1 MLKLKRNE
9 QTRAYNGFILKADMY
24 YGVDTESNQIV
35 ALTGWEVNGD
45 VAVYV
50 YEPQEQDWKRTWRD
64 IEKEDFEIENLPNI
78 EIKDITFNQYLKE
91 IEGSDFYNDYVNDYS
106 GIMAEKIEID
116 YRDYL
121 YDYAPLF
128 VQKGMEKE
136 TLLIIRS
143 FTQKEKYSVD
153 TYTLSKKESLKYI
166 EAKKQ
171 EANEEGGYFLKIS
184 KNFYKLTTSEGWFE
198 YELR

>member
-153 TYTLSKKESLKYI
+153 TYTLSKKKAL
-166 EAKKQ
+166 
-171 EANEEGGYFLKIS
+171 N
-184 KNFYKLTTSEGWFE
+184 T
-198 YELR
+198 

>member
-1 MLKLKRNE
+1 MIKLKRNE

>member
-9 QTRAYNGFILKADMY
+9 QTRAYNGFILKKDMY

-50 YEPQEQDWKRTWRD
+50 YEPQEQDWKRTWRN

-153 TYTLSKKESLKYI
+153 TYTLSKRESLKYI

-184 KNFYKLTTSEGWFE
+184 KNFYKLTTSKGWFE